1 MNEICELDQFNL
13 VINWFGLVITT
24 VAIGIIVLSS
34 VEWEAGL
41 YAVSDR
47 LCHRSR
53 QRLEISLPLLQKW
66 RRSLSGALLLNTHF
80 CWGGILE

>member
-1 MNEICELDQFNL
+1 MREEVNNQFLVSSILVLVNEICEMGQFNL

-24 VAIGIIVLSS
+24 AVIGIIVLSS

-41 YAVSDR
+41 HAVSDR

-66 RRSLSGALLLNTHF
+66 RR
-80 CWGGILE
+80 